1 MRNSY
6 DSTWD
11 ENLFRQ
17 NYDAYYKAVVVFAM
31 KFIVSQELAEDIVQD
46 VFFAVWQNRVDMCNK
61 SAFRSY
67 LFTGVRNRCI
77 DSLRRGNMMSSY
89 IRDVTE
95 SNSAFSKQSVEEI
108 ENEIFTE
115 EVFVKLF
122 ESIDKLSPRQ
132 REILKLNMEGNKL
145 TETADMLNVT
155 YDTVK
160 TQKKRAIEALRK
172 SLVGNKSIL
181 LYILF
186 A

>member
-1 MRNSY
+1 MSNSY

-17 NYDAYYKAVVVFAM
+17 NYDAYYKALVVFAM

-61 SAFRSY
+61 SAVRSY

-132 REILKLNMEGNKL
+132 REILKLNMEGKKL